1 MYEER
6 IQSEGVIY
14 INDYKQVGSKQ
25 PEWTGTVTLNKQ
37 ILQDLVTR
45 MRAQNADS
53 VEMRIALWDRVSKK
67 NKAFKF
73 ARLDVVEEKKQ
84 EPQPTQESPPITEEP
99 HSVDILDDNIPF

>member
-37 ILQDLVTR
+37 ILQDLVTK

-67 NKAFKF
+67 NKEFKF

-84 EPQPTQESPPITEEP
+84 EPKPIQDSPPITEEP

>member
-37 ILQDLVTR
+37 ILQDLVSK
-45 MRAQNADS
+45 MREQNADS

-67 NKAFKF
+67 IKSLN
-73 ARLDVVEEKKQ
+73 LHVWMLLKKKNNNRNQ
-84 EPQPTQESPPITEEP
+84 SKS
-99 HSVDILDDNIPF
+99 HHR

>member
-37 ILQDLVTR
+37 ILQDLVSK
-45 MRAQNADS
+45 MREQNADS
-53 VEMRIALWDRVSKK
+53 VEMRIALWEE
-67 NKAFKF
+67 FKF

-84 EPQPTQESPPITEEP
+84 QPKPIQELPPITEEP